1 MHSDMMHLV
10 NRTPFK
16 AFALPAICHQDNHH
30 VVVIVKG
37 TFDIGDT
44 THGPFLAAEQAEIN
58 LADVYWGELG
68 KFSLQ
73 YEADTAISKPG
84 TDVAMIGKARAP
96 RGPVRQ
102 LDVGLRVGSL
112 SKVVRV
118 FGNRYW
124 VKTASGWSM
133 TAPEPFEV
141 MPLVYEFAYGGTD
154 PWQEPDGPP
163 DFDQRNPVGRGYAGP
178 RSHQATDRIPLP
190 NIELP
195 DQLITDIRQRPE
207 PAGFGFIARNWQPRS
222 LLMGTYDENWEKQ
235 RNPLLPGDFDP
246 VCYAAASDG
255 LRADHYFAG
264 GEAVAISNV
273 SANGQMNFTLPGNRV
288 KVVSYINQ
296 QRLEHDTVMD
306 TVVIEPLRNRVMLTW
321 RVAIRCHWNLSMI
334 EWLKVLEV
342 Q

>member
-1 MHSDMMHLV
+1 MMHLV

-37 TFDIGDT
+37 TFDIGDPA
-44 THGPFLAAEQAEIN
+44 HGPLVVAEQAEIN
-58 LADVYWGELG
+58 LADVYWGEPG
-68 KFSLQ
+68 KFSLK

-84 TDVAMIGKARAP
+84 TDVAMIGKARSP

-102 LDVGLRVGSL
+102 LDVGLKVGSL

-124 VKTASGWSM
+124 EKTASGWSM
-133 TAPEPFEV
+133 TAPEPFET
-141 MPLVYEFAYGGTD
+141 MPLAYEFAYGGTD
-154 PWQEPDGPP
+154 PWQEPGGPP
-163 DFDQRNPVGRGYAGP
+163 DVDQRNPVGKGYAGAK
-178 RSHQATDRIPLP
+178 SHHATDRIPLP

-195 DQLITDIRQRPE
+195 DQLITDIRQRPA

-222 LLMGTYDENWEKQ
+222 LLMGTYDEAWEKQ
-235 RNPLLPGDFDP
+235 RNPLLPADFDP
-246 VCYAAASDG
+246 ACYAAASAG
-255 LRADHYFAG
+255 LRADHYFTG
-264 GEAVAISNV
+264 GEAVTITNV
-273 SANGQMNFTLPGNRV
+273 SANGPMNFTLPDNRV

-306 TVVIEPLRNRVMLTW
+306 TVVINPRWNRVMLTW
-321 RVAIRCHWNLSMI
+321 RVAIPCHWNLSMI
-334 EWLKVLEV
+334 EWIKVLEV